1 VSARAPAT
9 TALLDVRDLHASYG
23 QVRVL
28 QGVDFTVAE
37 GEVVVILGA
46 NGAGKTTTLR
56 ALCQMV
62 STKGTIDFEGENLV
76 GRTTTDVVRRGIA
89 HVPQGRGT
97 FPDLTVDENLEVGA
111 FVRRDRAQIRADADR
126 WYEMFP
132 RLAERRSQQAGSLS
146 GGEQQMLAIAR
157 ALMGRP
163 RLLLL
168 DEPSLGLAPII
179 VQDLFRRLGQLNKT
193 EDTTML
199 VVEQNANVA
208 FDIADRAYVLE
219 AGRIALSGTAD
230 ELRHNDA
237 VRRAYLGY

>member
-1 VSARAPAT
+1 MKASAPPT
-9 TALLDVRDLHASYG
+9 TALLEVRDLHASYG

-28 QGVDFTVAE
+28 HGVDFSVNE

-62 STKGTIDFEGENLV
+62 NTKGSIQFDGHHLV
-76 GRTTTDVVRRGIA
+76 GRSTTDVVRRGIA

-97 FPDLTVDENLEVGA
+97 FPDLTVNENLEVGA
-111 FVRRDRAQIRADADR
+111 FVRRDREVKGDIER
-126 WYEMFP
+126 WYEVFP
-132 RLAERRSQQAGSLS
+132 RLSERRTQQAGSLS

-179 VQDLFRRLGQLNKT
+179 VQDLFRRLGELNRA
-193 EDTTML
+193 EGTTML

-208 FDIADRAYVLE
+208 FDIAHRAYVLE

-230 ELRHNDA
+230 ELRHDDA